1 MLINNIRVTEA
12 WAICCIEKVYIGRTR
27 LVNFI
32 KLGCGDPLCTLYI
45 EQKDCSAGL
54 DAGGI

>member
-1 MLINNIRVTEA
+1 MLISNIRVTEA
-12 WAICCIEKVYIGRTR
+12 WAICCIEKVYIERTR

-32 KLGCGDPLCTLYI
+32 KLGGGDPLCTLYI

-54 DAGGI
+54 DAWGI